1 MEEGR
6 QRGMGGEGRKLYVRK
21 RTSSGLKRER
31 GEGSRD
37 ESTKYAESTYSVP
50 SPGLGVDTH
59 GPLFTITAQG
69 VLSSPLQM
77 GKEVIKT
84 LRDALPRKDFRAH
97 LKFIL

>member
-6 QRGMGGEGRKLYVRK
+6 QRGMGEGEGRKLYVRK

-59 GPLFTITAQG
+59 MVHFSSSQPRECYFTDG
-69 VLSSPLQM
+69 ER
-77 GKEVIKT
+77 GY
-84 LRDALPRKDFRAH
+84 
-97 LKFIL
+97 